1 MATKKESLEHLRSV
15 PMFSACSAKDLEK
28 ILKVGDELPAA
39 AGKVVIDQGQTGREA
54 LVLLSGSA
62 TVRRNGKKV
71 ASIGPGAV
79 VGELALFDHGPR
91 TATVVCD
98 TDCQFLAI
106 GQREFLALLEQVP
119 ALNRRMLE
127 YLAGKI
133 RDFDRQSFG

>member
-28 ILKVGDELPAA
+28 ILKVGDELTAA

-54 LVLLSGSA
+54 LVLISGAA

-98 TDCQFLAI
+98 TECQFLAI
-106 GQREFLALLEQVP
+106 NQREFLGLLEQVP